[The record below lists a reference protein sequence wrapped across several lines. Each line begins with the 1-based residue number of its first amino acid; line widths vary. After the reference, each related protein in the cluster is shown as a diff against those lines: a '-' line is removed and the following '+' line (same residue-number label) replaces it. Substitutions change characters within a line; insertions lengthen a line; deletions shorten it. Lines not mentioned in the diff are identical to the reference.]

1 MASFVR
7 PSRYDPRTLWS
18 EGDQRGPRPP
28 AFGWPGLPGL
38 RAVVWA
44 FAVLGLSLAAWGAPR
59 WDVLIRHGRVID
71 GTGNPAFYADVAVRR
86 GRIAALGRLTGSAA
100 VEIDAR
106 GLVVAPGFID
116 VHTHAENV
124 LELPLAEN
132 FLRMGVTTVVAG
144 NCGSSEP
151 DIGQFLRAVE
161 RTKVSPNVAT
171 LVGHGTIRRRAMGGS
186 FDRPPTAAELSQ
198 MRALVAQA
206 MRDGALGLSTGL
218 IYPPGS
224 FAQTEEIIELA
235 RVAAAFD
242 GLYASH
248 MRNEG
253 RQILQ
258 ALDELFRVAR
268 TAGIRAQVS
277 HIKLSGPAAWGRAAD
292 VLAAL
297 ERARAEGLDITQDQ
311 YLYTAAA
318 TGLSQLIPDKW
329 LEGGRFAQHLA
340 DPAAKAAMVTEMKTR
355 LRQRGYTNYAF
366 TVIAECKASPGLQG
380 LNLVQAAQKAR
391 GADSLDDQIEL
402 ILELQRKGGA
412 SGIFHGINEE
422 DLRAFLQHPNTMV
435 ASDSSVR
442 RYQEGLP
449 HPRGYGNAAR
459 LLAHYVRELK
469 LLRLEDAV
477 RRLTSL
483 PASTFRLEDRGQI
496 RPGAWADLV
505 VFDPATVQDRA
516 EFGDPHRYA
525 TGFAAVLV
533 NGVVVVRNDVHT
545 GARPGQALR
554 RPAGPL
560 KSKS

>member
-1 MASFVR
+1 MTSTTWLHLRR
-7 PSRYDPRTLWS
+7 PSALASGQLQRTW
-18 EGDQRGPRPP
+18 RGAWIALVLVANLP
-28 AFGWPGLPGL
+28 AY
-38 RAVVWA
+38 
-44 FAVLGLSLAAWGAPR
+44 SAAP
-59 WDVLIRHGRVID
+59 WDLVIRHGRVVD
-71 GTGNPAFYADVAVRR
+71 GTGNPAFHADVAVRR
-86 GRIAALGRLTGSAA
+86 GRIAALGRVPGSGAI
-100 VEIDAR
+100 EIDAQ

-132 FLRMGVTTVVAG
+132 FVRMGVTTVVAG

-151 DIGQFLRAVE
+151 DIGRFLRAVDQ
-161 RTKVSPNVAT
+161 TKVSLNVAT
-171 LVGHGTIRRRAMGGS
+171 LVGHGTVRRRAMGGS

-206 MRDGALGLSTGL
+206 MRQGALGLSTGL

-235 RVAAAFD
+235 RMAAAYD
-242 GLYASH
+242 GIYASH

-258 ALDELFRVAR
+258 ALDELFRIAR

-277 HIKLSGPAAWGRAAD
+277 HIKLSGPAAWGRATE

-297 ERARAEGLDITQDQ
+297 ERARAEGLDVTQDQ

-329 LEGGRFAQHLA
+329 LEGGRFNEHLA
-340 DPAAKAAMVTEMKTR
+340 NPEAKAAMIAEMKAR
-355 LRQRGYTNYAF
+355 LQQRGYDSYAF
-366 TVIAECKASPGLQG
+366 TVIAQCKANPALEG
-380 LNLVQAAQKAR
+380 LNVVQAALKAR
-391 GADSLDDQIEL
+391 GSDSLDDQIEL
-402 ILELQRKGGA
+402 ILELQRRGGA
-412 SGIFHGINEE
+412 SGIFHGIHED
-422 DLRAFLQHPNTMV
+422 DLRTFLLHPNTMI

-442 RYQEGLP
+442 RLGEGVP
-449 HPRGYGNAAR
+449 HPRGYGNTAR
-459 LLAHYVRELK
+459 LLARYVRELK
-469 LLRLEDAV
+469 LLRLEDAI

-483 PASTFRLEDRGQI
+483 PATTFRLEDRGLL

-505 VFDPATVQDRA
+505 VFDPARIQDQA
-516 EFGDPHRYA
+516 QFGDPHRYA
-525 TGFAAVLV
+525 TGFAAVIV

-545 GARPGQALR
+545 GARPGHALHHSVR
-554 RPAGPL
+554 SGTARAP
-560 KSKS
+560 

>member
-1 MASFVR
+1 MVAWR
-7 PSRYDPRTLWS
+7 RL
-18 EGDQRGPRPP
+18 Q
-28 AFGWPGLPGL
+28 GLGAL
-38 RAVVWA
+38 AGVCVA
-44 FAVLGLSLAAWGAPR
+44 LGLSLPTWGAPR

-71 GTGNPAFYADVAVRR
+71 GTGNPAFYADVAIRR
-86 GRIAALGRLTGSAA
+86 GRVAALGRVSGSAP

-132 FLRMGVTTVVAG
+132 FLRMGITTVVAG

-151 DIGQFLRAVE
+151 DIGRFLRAVE
-161 RTKVSPNVAT
+161 SIRVSPNVAT
-171 LVGHGTIRRRAMGGS
+171 LVGHSTVRRRAMGGS

-198 MRALVAQA
+198 MRALVARA
-206 MRDGALGLSTGL
+206 MHDGALGLSTGL

-224 FAQTEEIIELA
+224 FAQTDEIIELA

-242 GLYASH
+242 GIYTSH
-248 MRNEG
+248 LRNEG

-258 ALDELFRVAR
+258 ALEELFRVAR

-277 HIKLSGPAAWGRAAD
+277 HIKLSGPAAWGRAAG

-329 LEGGRFAQHLA
+329 LEGGRFRQHLA
-340 DPAAKAAMVTEMKTR
+340 DPAAKAAMIAQMKAR
-355 LRQRGYTNYAF
+355 LQQRGYSNYAF
-366 TVIAECKASPGLQG
+366 TVIAACKSHPDLQG
-380 LNLVQAAQKAR
+380 LNLVQAARKAR
-391 GADSLDDQIEL
+391 GSDSLDDQIEL
-402 ILELQRKGGA
+402 ILELQRRGGA
-412 SGIFHGINEE
+412 SGIFHGIHED
-422 DLRAFLQHPNTMV
+422 DLRAFLQHPNTMI

-442 RYQEGLP
+442 RYLEGVP

-459 LLAHYVRELK
+459 LLARYVRELK
-469 LLRLEDAV
+469 LLRLEDAI

-483 PASTFRLEDRGQI
+483 PASTFRLEDRGLI

-505 VFDPATVQDRA
+505 VFDPATVQDQA
-516 EFGDPHRYA
+516 DFGDPHRYA

-545 GARPGQALR
+545 GTRPGKALR
-554 RPAGPL
+554 RPTGRLNP
-560 KSKS
+560 KT